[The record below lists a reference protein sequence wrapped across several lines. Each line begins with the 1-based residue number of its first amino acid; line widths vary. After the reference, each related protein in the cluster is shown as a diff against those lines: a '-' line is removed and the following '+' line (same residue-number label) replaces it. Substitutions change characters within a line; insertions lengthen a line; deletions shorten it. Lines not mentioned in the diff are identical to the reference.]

1 MTITMV
7 EQRLL
12 AIPTTAISDATGGHT
27 NVAATIKP
35 IADHFKIAG
44 RALTVRLPDG
54 ENGAVL
60 EAISKARKGDILV
73 IDAKGNTNRAVAG
86 DFVMQ
91 LAQGVGVQGF
101 VVDGV
106 IRDLA
111 TARTIDFP
119 VFSLGTTVAAG
130 NKNGGGVVG
139 VPVAIGGVVVESGAF
154 AEVLPGVD
162 GLIHISQIADRRIEK
177 VADAIKVGDIVD
189 AKITGIDNEKQKIS
203 LSIRALLAPASE
215 EVESV
220 EDDEDIEV
228 EIVSE
233 DEAVAEAEVPADA
246 E

>member
-1 MTITMV
+1 MTLTTV

-12 AIPTTAISDATGGHT
+12 ALPTTAISDATGGYT
-27 NVAATIKP
+27 NVAASIRP
-35 IADHFKIAG
+35 LADHFKIAG

-60 EAISKARKGDILV
+60 EAISKAQKGDILV

-111 TARTIDFP
+111 AARDINFP

-130 NKNGGGVVG
+130 NKNGGGAVG
-139 VPVAIGGVVVESGAF
+139 VPVAVGGVVVQSGDY
-154 AEVLPGVD
+154 V
-162 GLIHISQIADRRIEK
+162 I
-177 VADAIKVGDIVD
+177 GDIDGVIIVPQAD
-189 AKITGIDNEKQKIS
+189 IERVIEAAEQKVQKDEAREQEA
-203 LSIRALLAPASE
+203 LHNGEESIRAYLAK
-215 EVESV
+215 VV
-220 EDDEDIEV
+220 K
-228 EIVSE
+228 
-233 DEAVAEAEVPADA
+233 
-246 E
+246 

>member
-1 MTITMV
+1 MTLITA

-12 AIPTTAISDATGGHT
+12 ALPTTAISDATGGHT
-27 NVAATIKP
+27 NVAASIRP
-35 IADHFKIAG
+35 LADHFKIAG

-60 EAISKARKGDILV
+60 EAISKAQKGDILV

-111 TARTIDFP
+111 AACDINFP

-130 NKNGGGVVG
+130 NKNGGGAVG
-139 VPVAIGGVVVESGAF
+139 VPVAVGGVVVQSGDY
-154 AEVLPGVD
+154 VIGDIDGV
-162 GLIHISQIADRRIEK
+162 IIVPQADIEK
-177 VADAIKVGDIVD
+177 VMEAAER
-189 AKITGIDNEKQKIS
+189 KIQKDEAREQEA
-203 LSIRALLAPASE
+203 LHNGEQSIRAYLAK
-215 EVESV
+215 VV
-220 EDDEDIEV
+220 K
-228 EIVSE
+228 
-233 DEAVAEAEVPADA
+233 
-246 E
+246 